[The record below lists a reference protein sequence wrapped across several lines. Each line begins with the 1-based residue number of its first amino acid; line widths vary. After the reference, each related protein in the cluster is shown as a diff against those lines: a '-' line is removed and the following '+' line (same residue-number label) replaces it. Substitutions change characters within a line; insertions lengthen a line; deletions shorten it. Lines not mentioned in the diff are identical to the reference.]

1 MLFFGASGQIVY
13 ERQGDHMGAWRAPG
27 HHMRYP
33 SGVRMGIGTIGYD
46 IATSM
51 TWRLLSA
58 CHVCDIACHACHV
71 CDIPCHVR
79 APGTLTFGYLGIHTQ
94 FVHLLRRKA

>member
-33 SGVRMGIGTIGYD
+33 SGVRMGMGTMGYD
-46 IATSM
+46 IATSI
-51 TWRLLSA
+51 T
-58 CHVCDIACHACHV
+58 
-71 CDIPCHVR
+71 
-79 APGTLTFGYLGIHTQ
+79 
-94 FVHLLRRKA
+94 